1 MTDDSSVTML
11 NVFAH
16 AVADNAV
23 RAIEGFFSIFK
34 RGMKGVYQHCGT
46 QHLHRYLAEFDLR
59 YTTRELTDLQR
70 AETAAKNIVGKRLTY
85 RRTNEAGHV

>member
-1 MTDDSSVTML
+1 MDFDP
-11 NVFAH
+11 N
-16 AVADNAV
+16 
-23 RAIEGFFSIFK
+23 
-34 RGMKGVYQHCGT
+34 T
-46 QHLHRYLAEFDLR
+46 QTNCSCTE